1 MSGLHTKDE
10 FSKPIPDN
18 EDYVDIHGR
27 LINQQPVYDLLLNA
41 EIKMHT
47 DGERVATGKVKQRVT
62 TPEGKQMGTYD
73 PNPALNTIMYE
84 VEFDDGMVRDYGATT
99 IAENLLTQVDDDGY
113 SNTMFKAIVDYK
125 KDPKVAVSEE
135 KSYVMSRNGQ
145 RRTRK
150 TTRGWKLMV
159 LWNDGTQS
167 WIDLSVLKES
177 NPVDVAEFAKAHHI
191 DEEPAFRWWVPYTLR
206 KRDTIISAVKARVRK
221 TTHKYGIEIPTSVE
235 HAKRLDS
242 QNGNNLWMKALSKEM
257 SNIGVAVEV
266 LVYGVLAPPGYSKV
280 TGHLVWDV
288 KMDFTR
294 KARWVLDGHK
304 TPDPL
309 YSQYA
314 GVVSRESVRIAFT
327 YAALNNLDVF
337 AADIRNAYLQAPSS
351 RKDYII
357 CGPEFGLEN
366 VGKVALIHRALYGG
380 KTAGRDFRNHLRA
393 CMHHLDFLSCP
404 ADPDVWM
411 RPAMKDDGSEY
422 WEYVLLYTDD
432 ALCVSMNPER
442 VLRKEL
448 GKYFELKEESIGPP
462 KIYLGSNV
470 RKVELDT
477 GVQCWAFGSSQ
488 YVQAAV
494 KNVERYLADRCKT
507 GDERFKL
514 KPKAMTPMQTSYRP
528 ELDVSPELEASD
540 ASYYQSLIGV
550 LRWIVELGR
559 VDMCLE
565 CSLMSSQLAMP
576 RVGHLHQVLHIF
588 SYLKSHHNAELVL
601 DPTFPVIDA
610 AGFER
615 KDWSTSEFGH
625 IDNLKEELPPNQ
637 PEPKGIG
644 FVTTAK
650 VDADHASDTTTRRSR
665 TGFFVWVNGALV
677 YWMAKKQTAVESSS
691 FGSEFCA
698 MKLCCEY
705 LRGLRYKLRMM
716 GIPVLGPSFIYGDN
730 KSVLAN
736 TSIPDSQLKKK
747 SQSIA
752 YHFIREG
759 AAKDEWRTS
768 YVNTHENDA
777 DLLTKQL
784 PYGEKRRKFVNRLI
798 HHVYEHK

>member
-1 MSGLHTKDE
+1 M
-10 FSKPIPDN
+10 
-18 EDYVDIHGR
+18 
-27 LINQQPVYDLLLNA
+27 
-41 EIKMHT
+41 
-47 DGERVATGKVKQRVT
+47 
-62 TPEGKQMGTYD
+62 
-73 PNPALNTIMYE
+73 
-84 VEFDDGMVRDYGATT
+84 
-99 IAENLLTQVDDDGY
+99 
-113 SNTMFKAIVDYK
+113 
-125 KDPKVAVSEE
+125 
-135 KSYVMSRNGQ
+135 
-145 RRTRK
+145 
-150 TTRGWKLMV
+150 
-159 LWNDGTQS
+159 
-167 WIDLSVLKES
+167 
-177 NPVDVAEFAKAHHI
+177 
-191 DEEPAFRWWVPYTLR
+191 
-206 KRDTIISAVKARVRK
+206 IISAVKARVRK

-235 HAKRLDS
+235 HAKRLDA

-266 LVYGVLAPPGYSKV
+266 LAYGVLAPPGYSKV

-422 WEYVLLYTDD
+422 WEYVLLCTDD

-494 KNVERYLADRCKT
+494 KNVERYLNDRCKA

-528 ELDVSPELEASD
+528 ELDVSPELEPSD

-559 VDMCLE
+559 VDICLE

-576 RVGHLHQVLHIF
+576 RVGHLHQVLSIF

-691 FGSEFCA
+691 FGSEFCT

-730 KSVLAN
+730 KKSVLAN
-736 TSIPDSQLKKK
+736 TSIPDSQLNIPKKQKYKNNTHIQVLKTSLLVLRLHDFSVAKRNSLLLFASKLTMGK
-747 SQSIA
+747 SKNNKKVAI
-752 YHFIREG
+752 
-759 AAKDEWRTS
+759 AAKP
-768 YVNTHENDA
+768 VNSTALTQGRISFLQKSRAETAEIRSKKESNNLDPPIVNNNSDTEMEEVESPLKYNRIVQNMDSSQWNLQTLAYLCTIYRARGQRNNKKEVVFGNELFSAWENEPDFHWPCFVESPVLA
-777 DLLTKQL
+777 FLFLLFSAGFQELGNSSGRPT
-784 PYGEKRRKFVNRLI
+784 F
-798 HHVYEHK
+798 

>member
-1 MSGLHTKDE
+1 VTRPFPPPE
-10 FSKPIPDN
+10 
-18 EDYVDIHGR
+18 E
-27 LINQQPVYDLLLNA
+27 
-41 EIKMHT
+41 
-47 DGERVATGKVKQRVT
+47 ERPR
-62 TPEGKQMGTYD
+62 
-73 PNPALNTIMYE
+73 
-84 VEFDDGMVRDYGATT
+84 
-99 IAENLLTQVDDDGY
+99 
-113 SNTMFKAIVDYK
+113 
-125 KDPKVAVSEE
+125 
-135 KSYVMSRNGQ
+135 
-145 RRTRK
+145 
-150 TTRGWKLMV
+150 
-159 LWNDGTQS
+159 
-167 WIDLSVLKES
+167 
-177 NPVDVAEFAKAHHI
+177 
-191 DEEPAFRWWVPYTLR
+191 
-206 KRDTIISAVKARVRK
+206 
-221 TTHKYGIEIPTSVE
+221 
-235 HAKRLDS
+235 
-242 QNGNNLWMKALSKEM
+242 
-257 SNIGVAVEV
+257 
-266 LVYGVLAPPGYSKV
+266 VLAPPGYSKV

-288 KMDFTR
+288 KMDFTC

-327 YAALNNLDVF
+327 YAALNKLDVF

-351 RKDYII
+351 KKDYII

-366 VGKVALIHRALYGG
+366 VGKVALIHRALGLQEPSQSLYASSG
-380 KTAGRDFRNHLRA
+380 L
-393 CMHHLDFLSCP
+393 P
-404 ADPDVWM
+404 
-411 RPAMKDDGSEY
+411 GSPKGT
-422 WEYVLLYTDD
+422 WEV
-432 ALCVSMNPER
+432 
-442 VLRKEL
+442 
-448 GKYFELKEESIGPP
+448 FELKEESIGPP

-470 RKVELDT
+470 QKVELDT

-494 KNVERYLADRCKT
+494 MNVERYLNDRCKA

-528 ELDVSPELEASD
+528 ELDVSPELEPSD
-540 ASYYQSLIGV
+540 ASYYQLLIGV
-550 LRWIVELGR
+550 LQWIVELGR
-559 VDMCLE
+559 VDICLE

-576 RVGHLHQVLHIF
+576 RIGHLHQVLNIF

-615 KDWSTSEFGH
+615 KDWSTSKFGH

-650 VDADHASDTTTRRSR
+650 VDADHASDTTTRRSQ

-705 LRGLRYKLRMM
+705 LCGLRYKLRMT

-730 KSVLAN
+730 KLMLAN

-759 AAKDEWRTS
+759 AAKDKWQTL

-784 PYGEKRRKFVNRLI
+784 PYGQKRQKFVKRLI
-798 HHVYEHK
+798 HHIYEHN